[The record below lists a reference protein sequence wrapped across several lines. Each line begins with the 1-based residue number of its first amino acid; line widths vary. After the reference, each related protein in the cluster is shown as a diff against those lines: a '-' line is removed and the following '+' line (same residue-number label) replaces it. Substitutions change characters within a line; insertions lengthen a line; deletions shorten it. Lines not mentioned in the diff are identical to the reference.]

1 MSSLIVFNWHPPH
14 TLLTAFHLRYRR
26 KNNPLC
32 STSVFLWG
40 FIRIPF
46 KLSFLIFSMHE
57 IPLKRSVTA
66 PHPDAPVPSITVTAN
81 ALGSFTPSG
90 YSRPRSTSPYPRSR
104 LHCPDSP
111 RLSAFLSH
119 KDVVLGRSRSPTPQ
133 PPESQTPGSTASTSS
148 TPSRGDSTIP
158 IPSSEKSSNIL
169 SRVYASTDSSS
180 RSSILLSSN
189 APSIVVTK
197 AEESSEVLPPGYHSN
212 ASSQSNLSVYAPNE
226 SSAVSVTGK
235 TASGDSGVTPLTLSG
250 DLNFPSSES
259 GEKGNKISHSI
270 RRKFPGYVAAEV
282 QRISRS
288 DPGANT
294 PHFQFPIWRESAA
307 LDLSIRTEDLERKLV
322 IGDPDP
328 SFHRS
333 LNSPVRGY
341 SDQVVLE
348 QVGSFRVHYLRNDSL
363 GELPHI
369 STVEELPP
377 SPPLPL
383 SGAHSPR
390 KESHF
395 SLSSGISLT
404 TGSPPSTP
412 ETNSLEIARVSSAA
426 EASGEITTS
435 TVFLPGEH
443 GRRQHSRAGARSHGN
458 RNIGVPLHIST
469 QAEPQSKVIT
479 GVRVTPEGPPTTP
492 ESPFT
497 SISRE
502 QTRLKGA
509 IQNSPSPMITFLSV
523 AKPKVSGGRRNPVP
537 LGKGNPSWI
546 LPTQPLGATAAV
558 CFAHAYGIILH
569 ALQPDPHLARVGS
582 LGSVVIDNE
591 NLFSATPS
599 YLASGQIPS
608 SVGSLITD
616 NRDPMTTLPPHPTR
630 DMSIGSLSVQSMC
643 RIIERDDRKFLS
655 NL

>member
-1 MSSLIVFNWHPPH
+1 MSSLIVFNWPPPH
-14 TLLTAFHLRYRR
+14 TLLTTSCLHHRR
-26 KNNPLC
+26 ENSPYC

-40 FIRIPF
+40 SIRTLF
-46 KLSFLIFSMHE
+46 KLSFLVFPMHE

-66 PHPDAPVPSITVTAN
+66 PHPNAPVPSITVTAN
-81 ALGSFTPSG
+81 ALGSFTSSG
-90 YSRPRSTSPYPRSR
+90 CSRPRSTSPYPRSR
-104 LHCPDSP
+104 RHCPDSP
-111 RLSAFLSH
+111 RPSGFLSH
-119 KDVVLGRSRSPTPQ
+119 KDVVLGRSRSRSPTPQ
-133 PPESQTPGSTASTSS
+133 PSESQTPGSTASTSS
-148 TPSRGDSTIP
+148 TPSRGGSIIP
-158 IPSSEKSSNIL
+158 IPGSEKSSNVL
-169 SRVYASTDSSS
+169 SRVYASTDSSP
-180 RSSILLSSN
+180 RSSVLLSSN

-197 AEESSEVLPPGYHSN
+197 AEESSEVLPPGYHSD
-212 ASSQSNLSVYAPNE
+212 ASSQSNLSVYAPYE
-226 SSAVSVTGK
+226 SSAVFVAGK
-235 TASGDSGVTPLTLSG
+235 TATGGSGVTPLTPSD
-250 DLNFPSSES
+250 DLNFPGSES
-259 GEKGNKISHSI
+259 SEKGNKISRSI

-307 LDLSIRTEDLERKLV
+307 PDLSIRTEDFERKSV

-377 SPPLPL
+377 TPPLPL

-390 KESHF
+390 KGSHV
-395 SLSSGISLT
+395 SSSSGISLN
-404 TGSPPSTP
+404 TGSPPSRL
-412 ETNSLEIARVSSAA
+412 ETNPLEIATVSSAA
-426 EASGEITTS
+426 EASGEITTN

-458 RNIGVPLHIST
+458 RNIDVPLHIST

-479 GVRVTPEGPPTTP
+479 GVRVTPEGPPATP

-509 IQNSPSPMITFLSV
+509 TQNSPSPMITFLSV
-523 AKPKVSGGRRNPVP
+523 TKPKTSGERRNPVP
-537 LGKGNPSWI
+537 PGKGNPSWI
-546 LPTQPLGATAAV
+546 LPTQPLGATVAV
-558 CFAHAYGIILH
+558 CSAHAYGIILQ
-569 ALQPDPHLARVGS
+569 LDLHLGHVGS

-591 NLFSATPS
+591 NSLSATPS

-608 SVGSLITD
+608 SLGSLITD
-616 NRDPMTTLPPHPTR
+616 NQDPMTILPPHPAR
-630 DMSIGSLSVQSMC
+630 NMSIGSLSVQDMR